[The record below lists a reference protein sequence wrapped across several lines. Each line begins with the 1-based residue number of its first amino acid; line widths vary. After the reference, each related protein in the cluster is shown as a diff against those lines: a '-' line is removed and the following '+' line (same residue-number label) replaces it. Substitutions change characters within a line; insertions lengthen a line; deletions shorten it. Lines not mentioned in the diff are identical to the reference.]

1 MVKSLSRREF
11 LRLSAATAATG
22 ALAAACAPM
31 PAAAPTTA
39 PAAAAQPT
47 TAPAAGKRLLFVWSP
62 KATNNPVFDVAK
74 VGGQMRA
81 GELGDV
87 DFQWVGPADA
97 DAQKQVALLD
107 DVVSKGCD
115 GLGVSCNDADA
126 LKPVIDRA
134 MSKGIPVITWDSDS
148 PDSKRLAFYSFDVE
162 KAATAGGGVFV
173 DVMKDNPNRTYCLLT
188 GVPGAPNLEGR
199 IKAVRAVLDKT
210 DLKWLAT
217 EACYDDIQKGAEVV
231 ENRMT
236 ATPDL
241 GGWFFI
247 GGWPLFGDIKA
258 MPKLLA
264 AKGKTKVVTW
274 DTLEAEC
281 QDLID
286 GVVQGLIGQKYFGWG
301 YDGVGIMYDIV
312 KHGKKFPAFIDS
324 GFDLV
329 TTPEQAKDFLARWK
343 SQDFKMGESPFG
355 NG

>member
-1 MVKSLSRREF
+1 MSKDLSRRKF
-11 LRLSAATAATG
+11 LKLAAAGAAG
-22 ALAAACAPM
+22 SVLAACAPAATKA
-31 PAAAPTTA
+31 PAQQAAAPTTVV
-39 PAAAAQPT
+39 Q
-47 TAPAAGKRLLFVWSP
+47 AGQTKKLLFVWSP

-81 GELGDV
+81 QELGDV
-87 DFQWVGPADA
+87 EFQWVGPADA
-97 DAQKQVALLD
+97 DAQKQAALLD

-115 GLGVSCNDADA
+115 GLGLSCNDADA

-134 MSKGIPVITWDSDS
+134 MGKGIPVITWDSDS
-148 PDSKRLAFYSFDVE
+148 PSSKRLAFYSFDVE
-162 KAATAGGGVFV
+162 KAATAGGNLFV
-173 DVMKDNPNRTYCLLT
+173 DVMKGNPSRTYCMLT

-210 DLKWLAT
+210 DLKLVNI
-217 EACYDDIQKGAEVV
+217 EACNDDIQKGAEVV

-312 KHGKKFPAFIDS
+312 KHKKTFPAFIDS
-324 GFDLV
+324 GYDLV
-329 TTPEQAKDFLARWK
+329 STPDQAKDFLARWK
-343 SQDFKMGESPFG
+343 SQNFKMGPSPFG